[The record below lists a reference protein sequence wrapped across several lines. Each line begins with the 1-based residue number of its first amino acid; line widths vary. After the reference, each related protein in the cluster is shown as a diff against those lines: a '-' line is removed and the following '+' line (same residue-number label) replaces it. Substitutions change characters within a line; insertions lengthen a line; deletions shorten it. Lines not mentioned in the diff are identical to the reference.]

1 MGDDVPADRPRERQ
15 RTISRRRAIQ
25 MGLLTMGAA
34 GLAGCSGA
42 ADDGGTETATDTR
55 TASATPTET
64 ATATPTATETATT
77 TTPEF
82 DTLAIQRGSIDVTD
96 LSSLGAP
103 TVPLE
108 DFDAWLGDTGEG
120 DIWLRWDEEQF
131 YFAAAVQNSHFEKF
145 IGTEKIVWDN
155 DAFQVG
161 MAPGAPTG
169 ASNFVELNFGDTFEG
184 PILWHVMQPSD
195 EASRSVTDIDMRVE
209 HFPDDGEG
217 RTEFAY
223 AIPWSELG
231 HEFDP
236 APGTRLS
243 LTIAQHDRQA
253 ERGEHWRTYGGGML
267 GVKEPASLGT
277 AEFTE

>member
-1 MGDDVPADRPRERQ
+1 MTGDVPAERTGERPRRV
-15 RTISRRRAIQ
+15 SRRRAIQ
-25 MGLLTMGAA
+25 LGVLTLGVA
-34 GLAGCSGA
+34 GLAGCSAGP
-42 ADDGGTETATDTR
+42 DDTATDTP
-55 TASATPTET
+55 TATQTDSPTATATD
-64 ATATPTATETATT
+64 TATPTATATETA
-77 TTPEF
+77 PEF
-82 DTLAIQRGSIDVTD
+82 ESLSLKKGMIDVAD
-96 LSSLGAP
+96 LSTLGDP
-103 TVPLE
+103 TVTLGE
-108 DFDAWLGDTGEG
+108 FDAWLGDTGEG

-131 YFAAAVQNSHFEKF
+131 YFAADVQNSHFEKF

-161 MAPGAPTG
+161 MAPGAPTS

-195 EASRSVTDIDMRVE
+195 EASHSVTDIDRRVE

-236 APGTRLS
+236 APGTQLS

-253 ERGEHWRTYGGGML
+253 EHGEHWRTYGGGML